1 MDNPQEHSKMH
12 WLKRNTTYEDL
23 ERFLTQT
30 MKSGSRD
37 IYGVPLSK
45 KELVFTK

>member
-12 WLKRNTTYEDL
+12 STEQNTTYEDL

-37 IYGVPLSK
+37 IYESGVFL
-45 KELVFTK
+45 